1 MINKVITITELAALT
16 GKSRPTLYKYWT
28 NYSNNKKD
36 DIPFSI
42 IKLFDL
48 VSKNN
53 ASKKEIVNY
62 CTSTFSK
69 VNVDMDI
76 QEIINLLVD
85 NKDKVDLK
93 AIKKAIKEV
102 IKNG

>member
-28 NYSNNKKD
+28 NYSNNEKD

-42 IKLFDL
+42 IKLFDIINKSN
-48 VSKNN
+48 V
-53 ASKKEIVNY
+53 SKKEIVSY
-62 CTSTFSK
+62 CTTNFSK

-76 QEIINLLVD
+76 QEIVNLLVD
-85 NKDKVDLK
+85 NKDKIDLK
-93 AIKKAIKEV
+93 AVKKAIKEV